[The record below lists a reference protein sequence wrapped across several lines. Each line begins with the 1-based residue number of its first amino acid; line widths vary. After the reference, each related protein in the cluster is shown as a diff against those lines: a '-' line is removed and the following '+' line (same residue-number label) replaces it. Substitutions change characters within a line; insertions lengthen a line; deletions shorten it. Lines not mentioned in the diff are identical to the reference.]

1 MTQTDL
7 FIRFGVALAI
17 GFLIGLQR
25 EFAWGSKGRE
35 IAAGER
41 TFALISLSGCLAA
54 MLADMAELP
63 MLLFGVVLTV
73 GALAV
78 MAYYVYS
85 QQGHTGLT
93 TEVAIMLAL
102 MIGVLCYWGQLM
114 LAAAIGIAI
123 TVLLSLKVETDRFVR
138 SLTRADISAAL
149 QFAVITA
156 IILPVLPNQGLL
168 PPPFDV
174 LNPYKIWL
182 MVVFISG
189 INFLGYV
196 LVKLVD
202 PHQGIGLIGLLGGIV
217 SSTAVTLG
225 FSERSNR
232 ETGFEKPFAL
242 AIMAAWT
249 MMFVKVLVEVGV
261 LNLALLGI
269 VWKPLALAGLVG
281 LGYIVYL
288 YLAQRTTEE
297 GEVTFSNPF
306 DLSAAIKFGF
316 FYGLILLVA
325 RSAEIYFGD
334 IGVLV
339 SSVLSGLVDVDA
351 ITLSVADLSR
361 TGLLDSGV
369 AARAV
374 VLAAMS
380 NTLSKGAMVMLSGS
394 PGLRRAILPG
404 WLLVMLTGIVAALFI

>member
-1 MTQTDL
+1 MTQTEL

-54 MLADMAELP
+54 MLADVAQLP
-63 MLLFGVVLTV
+63 LALFGVILTV

-78 MAYYVYS
+78 VAYYIYAL
-85 QQGHTGLT
+85 QGHTGLT
-93 TEVAIMLAL
+93 TEIAILLAL
-102 MIGVLCYWGQLM
+102 MIGILCYWGQLM
-114 LAAAIGIAI
+114 LAAAIGIAT
-123 TVLLSLKVETDRFVR
+123 TVLLSVKVETDRFVR
-138 SLTRADISAAL
+138 ALTRADISAAL

-156 IILPVLPNQGLL
+156 IVLPVLPNRGLL

-174 LNPYKIWL
+174 LNPFKIWL

-202 PHQGIGLIGLLGGIV
+202 PRQGIGLTGLLGGIV

-225 FSERSNR
+225 FAERSNR
-232 ETGFEKPFAL
+232 EAGFAKPFAL
-242 AIMAAWT
+242 AILAAWT
-249 MMFVKVLVEVGV
+249 MMFLKVLVEVGV
-261 LNLALLGI
+261 IHFELLAL
-269 VWKPLALAGLVG
+269 VWKPLVFAAAAGLA
-281 LGYIVYL
+281 YIVYL
-288 YLAQRTTEE
+288 FFAQRTTEE
-297 GEVTFSNPF
+297 GEVTLTNPF
-306 DLSAAIKFGF
+306 DLSSAIKFGF
-316 FYGLILLVA
+316 FYGLVLLVA
-325 RSAEIYFGD
+325 RSAEMFFGD

-351 ITLSVADLSR
+351 ITLSVSDLSR
-361 TGLLDSGV
+361 TGLLESEV

-380 NTLSKGAMVMLSGS
+380 NTLAKGGMVLLGGS
-394 PGLRRAILPG
+394 VGLRRALLPG
-404 WLLVMLTGIVAALFI
+404 WLVVLVIGISAALWI

>member
-1 MTQTDL
+1 MTQPDL
-7 FIRFGVALAI
+7 FLRFGVALAI

-25 EFAWGSKGRE
+25 EFAWGTKGRE
-35 IAAGER
+35 IVAGER

-54 MLADMAELP
+54 MLADFSGVPLI
-63 MLLFGVVLTV
+63 LFGVILTV
-73 GALAV
+73 GVMAV
-78 MAYYVYS
+78 VAYYVYAL
-85 QQGHTGLT
+85 QGHTGLT
-93 TEVAIMLAL
+93 TEIAILLAL
-102 MIGVLCYWGQLM
+102 MIGILCFWGELM
-114 LAAAIGIAI
+114 LAAAIGIAT
-123 TVLLSLKVETDRFVR
+123 TVLLSLKVETDRFV
-138 SLTRADISAAL
+138 SALTRQDISAAL

-156 IILPVLPNQGLL
+156 IILPILPNQALL

-174 LNPYKIWL
+174 LNPFKIWL

-202 PHQGIGLIGLLGGIV
+202 PRQGIGLIGLLGGIV

-249 MMFVKVLVEVGV
+249 MMFAKVLVEVGV
-261 LNLALLGI
+261 VNFALLNL
-269 VWKPLALAGLVG
+269 VWKPIVFAGLVG

-288 YLAQRTTEE
+288 FLAQRTTEE
-297 GEVTFSNPF
+297 GEVALGNPF
-306 DLSAAIKFGF
+306 DLSSAIKFGF
-316 FYGLILLVA
+316 FYGLVLLVA
-325 RSAEIYFGD
+325 RTAEIYFGD

-351 ITLSVADLSR
+351 ITLSVSDLSR
-361 TGLLDSGV
+361 TGLLDSNV

-380 NTLSKGAMVMLSGS
+380 NTLAKGGMVLLGGS
-394 PGLRRAILPG
+394 PGLRRVMLPG
-404 WLLVMLTGIVAALFI
+404 WLLMLATGIVAALFI

>member
-7 FIRFGVALAI
+7 FIRFGVAVAI

-25 EFAWGSKGRE
+25 EFAWGTKGRE
-35 IAAGER
+35 IVAGER

-54 MLADMAELP
+54 MLADFSDVPLI
-63 MLLFGVVLTV
+63 LFGVILTV
-73 GALAV
+73 GGMAAV
-78 MAYYVYS
+78 AYYVYAL
-85 QQGHTGLT
+85 QGHTGLT
-93 TEVAIMLAL
+93 TEIAILVAL
-102 MIGVLCYWGQLM
+102 MIGVLCYWGQLT
-114 LAAAIGIAI
+114 LAAAIGIAT

-138 SLTRADISAAL
+138 ALTRADISAAL

-156 IILPVLPNQGLL
+156 IILPILPNQALL

-174 LNPYKIWL
+174 LNPFKIWL
-182 MVVFISG
+182 MVVLISG

-202 PHQGIGLIGLLGGIV
+202 PRQGIGLTGLLGGIV

-225 FSERSNR
+225 FAERSKR

-249 MMFVKVLVEVGV
+249 MMFAKVLVEVGV
-261 LNLALLGI
+261 VNFALLDL
-269 VWKPLALAGLVG
+269 VWKPMVFAGVMG
-281 LGYIVYL
+281 LGYIIYL
-288 YLAQRTTEE
+288 FLAQRTTEE
-297 GEVTFSNPF
+297 GEVTLGNPF
-306 DLSAAIKFGF
+306 DLSSAIKFGF

-325 RSAEIYFGD
+325 RSAEMFFGD

-351 ITLSVADLSR
+351 ITLSVSDLSR

-380 NTLSKGAMVMLSGS
+380 NTLAKGAMVMLSGS
-394 PGLRRAILPG
+394 PGLRRAMLPG
-404 WLLVMLTGIVAALFI
+404 WLLVLITGVVAALFI